1 MKNKILI
8 APSILSA
15 DFSRLGEEIKA
26 VEAAGADWI
35 HVDVMDG
42 NFVPN
47 ITIGPLVVRDIRK
60 VTKLPLDVHL
70 MIDDPGKYIDEF
82 AKAGSD
88 MITFHMEACGDPK
101 GLISQIKA
109 HGKKAGASIRPK
121 TGSDVL
127 KDILSDLDLVLV
139 MTVEPGFAGQEFIKA
154 ALPKISQLRGLF
166 KKDIEVDGGI
176 NSETSRLA
184 VGAGANALVAG
195 NAVFK
200 KKDYRKAIAELK
212 NPPSHMNA

>member
-26 VEAAGADWI
+26 VAAGADWI

-60 VTKLPLDVHL
+60 ITKLPLDVHL
-70 MIDDPGKYIDEF
+70 MIDDPGKYVDEF
-82 AKAGSD
+82 AKAGGD
-88 MITFHMEACGDPK
+88 IITFHMEACRDPK
-101 GLISQIKA
+101 GLIQKIRS

-121 TGSDVL
+121 TGLGIL
-127 KDILSDLDLVLV
+127 KGILSDLDLVLI
-139 MTVEPGFAGQEFIKA
+139 MTVEPGFAGQEFIKE
-154 ALPKISQLRGLF
+154 ALPKISELRGLF

-184 VGAGANALVAG
+184 LDAGANALVAG
-195 NAVFK
+195 SAVFK
-200 KKDYRKAIAELK
+200 KEDYKKAIGDLRK
-212 NPPSHMNA
+212 GG